1 MIATGY
7 RRMDTHTADAW
18 KCLDTRQPETV
29 FKKLDTWK
37 SEILTNFLGI
47 ARLIP
52 LRT

>member
-7 RRMDTHTADAW
+7 RRMNTHSADAW
-18 KCLDTRQPETV
+18 KCLATRQPETV
-29 FKKLDTWK
+29 LRKLDTRK

-52 LRT
+52 LGT